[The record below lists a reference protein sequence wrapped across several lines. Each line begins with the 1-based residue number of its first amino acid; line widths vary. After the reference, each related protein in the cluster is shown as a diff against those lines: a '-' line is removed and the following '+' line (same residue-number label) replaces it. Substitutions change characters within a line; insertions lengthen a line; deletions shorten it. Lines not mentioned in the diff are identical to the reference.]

1 MTQYLLPFVL
11 VTLAVEQ
18 QPKPTTKPDPAK
30 ILFAPYGESLGDGLI
45 TESVGAFKVYDDTA
59 ELMTCEVEKE
69 LLTHCKITDGHTLDE
84 VMRAIRK
91 GIKAQ
96 QKSLE
101 DELNRAYRIQA
112 PASQPAQTPVSTFC
126 AGEPDGNMFSINGK
140 SYTCKDGQLMPAA
153 QTPAKPSVTYGCIG
167 DVDAVK
173 AACPDQAPITCVG
186 KWKFRKPKGW
196 QCVVTSPPA
205 RKPASRECQPTTTV
219 QDGR

>member
-11 VTLAVEQ
+11 MTLAVGQ
-18 QPKPTTKPDPAK
+18 QAKPSD
-30 ILFAPYGESLGDGLI
+30 
-45 TESVGAFKVYDDTA
+45 
-59 ELMTCEVEKE
+59 
-69 LLTHCKITDGHTLDE
+69 
-84 VMRAIRK
+84 
-91 GIKAQ
+91 
-96 QKSLE
+96 KSLFDSSGITSNVGTMLTSCDEGTKVVIPIRGGGE
-101 DELNRAYRIQA
+101 DVIAICHDNYYERVPPAQCPKGMICQSVPDLYVAA